1 MKSAKSSVNLSK
13 LRQIL
18 TDYFDEGELRTLCF
32 DLDADYDNLPGEGK
46 ANKAR
51 EIAAY
56 FKRCGQLSDLVEL
69 GRQMRPNAPW
79 DDALSVS
86 QRLDRG
92 DIRAG
97 RPPTSLP
104 LNRSARI
111 FVCYKRNV
119 GPDQELAHYIHRFFT
134 AQGHVVFIDAA
145 PQTGEAWLAEID
157 RQIKSSDYVIV
168 LLSQGSADDEMVRAE
183 VERAYNY
190 RKLQGCPHILLVR
203 VAYEGLLPYSID
215 AFLDPLQYV
224 VWQNEADNERLVRE
238 VLAAI
243 GGQLPKREPVQP
255 RPISGELFLSEDGRI
270 VADNAVL
277 HPPLSEFDPRF
288 LEELEAPGGTV
299 KLQDRLYIERSEDAR
314 LKREI
319 VKLGTTV
326 TIRAARQTGK
336 SSLLVRGMRYAQ
348 QSGIQ
353 IVHLDMQR
361 VDQSHLE
368 SPDVFLHYLAEFV
381 IRKLRLDP
389 AQLDEQWQGSL
400 GSQDKLTYLMEDY
413 VLSDCNSCII
423 LAIDEADRLLQT
435 NWHDSFF
442 SLLRSWHNNRALDDR
457 WNKLNIVMVISTEPY
472 LLIADVKQSPFNV
485 GLRLNLRDFDESQ
498 VRDLNQRH
506 GSPVCES
513 DFHQLNNLLG
523 GHPYLTRQALYALV
537 TEKKSWADL
546 ARVAATDHGPFGDH
560 LRRYHWL
567 LRDEPDLRKALKEVI
582 RDERCEDELLGYR
595 LLRAGL
601 VKGSGDSCICRCDLY
616 RMYFETK
623 L

>member
-1 MKSAKSSVNLSK
+1 
-13 LRQIL
+13 
-18 TDYFDEGELRTLCF
+18 
-32 DLDADYDNLPGEGK
+32 
-46 ANKAR
+46 
-51 EIAAY
+51 
-56 FKRCGQLSDLVEL
+56 
-69 GRQMRPNAPW
+69 
-79 DDALSVS
+79 
-86 QRLDRG
+86 
-92 DIRAG
+92 
-97 RPPTSLP
+97 
-104 LNRSARI
+104 
-111 FVCYKRNV
+111 
-119 GPDQELAHYIHRFFT
+119 
-134 AQGHVVFIDAA
+134 
-145 PQTGEAWLAEID
+145 
-157 RQIKSSDYVIV
+157 
-168 LLSQGSADDEMVRAE
+168 
-183 VERAYNY
+183 
-190 RKLQGCPHILLVR
+190 
-203 VAYEGLLPYSID
+203 
-215 AFLDPLQYV
+215 
-224 VWQNEADNERLVRE
+224 
-238 VLAAI
+238 
-243 GGQLPKREPVQP
+243 
-255 RPISGELFLSEDGRI
+255 
-270 VADNAVL
+270 
-277 HPPLSEFDPRF
+277 
-288 LEELEAPGGTV
+288 
-299 KLQDRLYIERSEDAR
+299 
-314 LKREI
+314 
-319 VKLGTTV
+319 
-326 TIRAARQTGK
+326 
-336 SSLLVRGMRYAQ
+336 MRYAQ

-368 SPDVFLHYLAEFV
+368 SPDVFLRYLAEFV

-435 NWHDSFF
+435 DWHDSFF

-457 WNKLNIVMVISTEPY
+457 WNKLNIVMIISTEPY

-537 TEKKSWADL
+537 AEKKSWADL

-582 RDERCEDELLGYR
+582 RDERCEDELLCYR